1 MSKPKKKIQV
11 TYSIQEYQ
19 ALLKSIPKG
28 KRISSYIK
36 EKSLE
41 DNTLKTGTKTVE
53 AAQLENK
60 TTLVQNKELEEIKNT
75 QKAILE
81 ILNIP
86 NDISDKNEENN
97 VNELDKILKSEEI
110 EEIRKNSKKIP
121 LLAGYYQVLSLKDQ
135 MNDKFKTMETCFSEL
150 ADGIAGKRSAEWPK
164 IFKPKED

>member
-11 TYSIQEYQ
+11 TFSIQEYQ
-19 ALLKSIPKG
+19 TLLKSIPKG

-41 DNTLKTGTKTVE
+41 HNNLETETKISE
-53 AAQLENK
+53 AQPENK
-60 TTLVQNKELEEIKNT
+60 MTLVKNKELEEIKNT

-86 NDISDKNEENN
+86 NEISDKNEEKN

-135 MNDKFKTMETCFSEL
+135 INDKFKTMETCFSEL
-150 ADGIAGKRSAEWPK
+150 ADGI
-164 IFKPKED
+164 